1 MSKLIVTA
9 DVHGSY
15 SSWLTIKA
23 LLSYNDNDK
32 LVIAGDLFDTRY
44 GNFSNTDFQP
54 ESIKKE
60 LKKFNHDVYYVYG
73 NCDVPSF
80 FPGYKVKTAFNA
92 FNRQVFL
99 HHGHRSCK
107 DFPGSDI
114 IIQGHTHYYSL
125 LKKHGQIVM
134 NPGSITYPKSGTAT
148 YGVIDNNSAYIVELE
163 TGNRLISMELPNTL
177 KSRRKMT

>member
-1 MSKLIVTA
+1 MPKLIVTA
-9 DVHGSY
+9 DIHGSY
-15 SSWLTIKA
+15 SSWLTTKA
-23 LLSYNDNDK
+23 LLSSSDK
-32 LVIAGDLFDTRY
+32 LVIAGDLFDTKY
-44 GNFSNTDFQP
+44 GSFSNADFQP

-80 FPGYKVKTAFNA
+80 FPGYQVKTDFNA

-99 HHGHRSCK
+99 HHGHRPCK

-125 LKKHGQIVM
+125 LKKDGQIFM
-134 NPGSITYPKSGTAT
+134 NPGSITYPKSGIAT
-148 YGVIDNNSAYIVELE
+148 YGVIDNTSADIIELE
-163 TGNRLISMELPNTL
+163 TGNRLISIELPSTL
-177 KSRRKMT
+177 KGRSWQI